1 MKYLKILLISIAKKN
16 QLARILIR
24 TLLLWRDL
32 FPYLFFFFKEKVD
45 NNMVIFKSF
54 MGRNYSDSPKALY
67 LEMLNNSKFSHYK
80 FIWCFEV
87 PEKYVYLK
95 QNQNTYVVKFNS
107 LEYKKYSAKA
117 AYWVTNS
124 ILPEYLLKKKKQKYI
139 QCWHG
144 TPLKKLRYDIEV
156 KSGNVLNSLRDIR
169 KRNDRDVK
177 RYDIILSPSPFCTEK
192 FTSAFNLKKH
202 KKEHIIIEEGYPR
215 NDFLFQFTEKDV
227 EKIKN
232 RLHCKDNRKVILYAP
247 TFRDNQHESGLG
259 YTYKLGLNFDTLQTQ
274 LQDEYVIL
282 FRTHY
287 FISNSFDFGK
297 YTDFIYDVSK
307 YDDITEL
314 YTISDMLIT
323 DYSSVFFDYANLNR
337 PIYFYMYDFE
347 EYKNN
352 LRDFYFDLELLP
364 GPIMQ
369 KEHELLDE
377 IKSLHT
383 YWDRYASKYEAFRKM
398 FNPLDDKNCSKRVVE
413 KIFQ

>member
-192 FTSAFNLKKH
+192 FTSAFQSKKAQKRTYYNRRRLPKERFSFSVYRKRCRKD
-202 KKEHIIIEEGYPR
+202 KKSI
-215 NDFLFQFTEKDV
+215 
-227 EKIKN
+227 
-232 RLHCKDNRKVILYAP
+232 
-247 TFRDNQHESGLG
+247 
-259 YTYKLGLNFDTLQTQ
+259 TL
-274 LQDEYVIL
+274 
-282 FRTHY
+282 
-287 FISNSFDFGK
+287 
-297 YTDFIYDVSK
+297 
-307 YDDITEL
+307 
-314 YTISDMLIT
+314 
-323 DYSSVFFDYANLNR
+323 
-337 PIYFYMYDFE
+337 
-347 EYKNN
+347 
-352 LRDFYFDLELLP
+352 
-364 GPIMQ
+364 
-369 KEHELLDE
+369 
-377 IKSLHT
+377 
-383 YWDRYASKYEAFRKM
+383 
-398 FNPLDDKNCSKRVVE
+398 
-413 KIFQ
+413 